1 MRQTVLFAGI
11 VCLLL
16 SSGCLGLV
24 SDEEIQTKLVVDVDQ
39 STQLI
44 ETSYEQGE
52 LISSSTATFAFDFS
66 QTVSDISVHTYGI
79 DIDDGRSLAIDADE
93 QQTISLEFER
103 HGMYIVTAYA
113 IDSQGIRVQELHTL
127 VVEQVITWTEENTGN
142 PESMFFEANPGND
155 GLHPSYFVL
164 NSTVSNP
171 APFFEVNG
179 QDVDLEW
186 AVLNIDGQCLGH
198 REIIENGD
206 SFTWNTMHFAP
217 VEMHEIELTIREG
230 QDSLDVNQ
238 RLEIRYM
245 A

>member
-1 MRQTVLFAGI
+1 
-11 VCLLL
+11 
-16 SSGCLGLV
+16 
-24 SDEEIQTKLVVDVDQ
+24 
-39 STQLI
+39 
-44 ETSYEQGE
+44 
-52 LISSSTATFAFDFS
+52 
-66 QTVSDISVHTYGI
+66 
-79 DIDDGRSLAIDADE
+79 
-93 QQTISLEFER
+93 
-103 HGMYIVTAYA
+103 MYIVTAYA
-113 IDSQGIRVQELHTL
+113 IDSRDIRVQELHTL
-127 VVEQVITWTEENTGN
+127 VVEQVITWAEENTGN

-155 GLHPSYFVL
+155 GPHPSYFVL

-217 VEMHEIELTIREG
+217 VEMHEIDLTIREG